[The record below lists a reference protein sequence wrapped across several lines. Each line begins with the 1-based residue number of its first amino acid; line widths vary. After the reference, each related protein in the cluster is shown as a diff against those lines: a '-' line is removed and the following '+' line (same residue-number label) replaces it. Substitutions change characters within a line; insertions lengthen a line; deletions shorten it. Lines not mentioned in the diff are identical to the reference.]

1 MKKEKKENIVYT
13 NQWRKRFQRSLF
25 ELYRIVRNYFNSKLE
40 NIESF
45 TIDLYL
51 VSSYYLLN
59 KTKSRGGS
67 IFLVCKVRKSGVDR
81 VHLSHD
87 LSLKRFIFSP
97 VHDLIITMLIRWSI
111 IARVYRDYRSNR
123 YKKKKGRKKKEIKK
137 RKKKNVVTVVA
148 IS

>member
-1 MKKEKKENIVYT
+1 M
-13 NQWRKRFQRSLF
+13 
-25 ELYRIVRNYFNSKLE
+25 
-40 NIESF
+40 
-45 TIDLYL
+45 
-51 VSSYYLLN
+51 
-59 KTKSRGGS
+59 
-67 IFLVCKVRKSGVDR
+67 CKVRKGGVDR

-123 YKKKKGRKKKEIKK
+123 YKKKKERKKKEIKK